1 MFLAG
6 PAKAFGISPLSFAR
20 ESCFSQLSSATQ
32 VIARSQALHYLHGQ
46 RRAIRDSHVVFS
58 FRTSGASEGSPSKA
72 KSQTSIGLASIAA
85 ELRLIHRVCVQTGIS
100 DRSPHDLARYF
111 TGDDPRFLEL
121 YPELGD
127 FRDIMLFF
135 RLVTAPSADQL
146 PKVARWTASSSR
158 LEWLFKTSK
167 AHSKAS
173 NYTVPA
179 QLPAFVEPGA
189 GGAMKRIQEEDPSSE
204 EEQSP
209 RSRTRSA
216 AEQDIATA
224 ITTFGN
230 QHTDL
235 DGGDAQLDL
244 SGGKIQVMA
253 FGQKIS
259 FAWSAGDW
267 YDPSVSM
274 AEMAMDGGK
283 GRSKRKSQN
292 FNPRAP
298 VVLSGGEPSAL
309 VGQPVSSEEDI
320 LRIKELPSFGG
331 YLDAHSSELLC
342 QFVTVPYMR
351 IPLILHFFAAES
363 DGSGSTCRINALC
376 NEKLQ
381 TVLEACV
388 FEPHHWRA
396 FSPTSEVRRSCS
408 HLIGAN
414 EWANKCHYFR
424 F

>member
-1 MFLAG
+1 MLFAG

-32 VIARSQALHYLHGQ
+32 AIARSQALHYLHGQ
-46 RRAIRDSHVVFS
+46 RRGIRDTHVVFS
-58 FRTSGASEGSPSKA
+58 FRNNSATEGSPSRA

-121 YPELGD
+121 YPELGE

-146 PKVARWTASSSR
+146 PKVARWTASNSR

-167 AHSKAS
+167 AHSKGS
-173 NYTVPA
+173 NYTMPA
-179 QLPAFVEPGA
+179 QLPSFVEPGS
-189 GGAMKRIQEEDPSSE
+189 GGMQRIEEEGPNSE
-204 EEQSP
+204 DEQSP

-216 AEQDIATA
+216 AEQDIAAA
-224 ITTFGN
+224 ITTFGK

-235 DGGDAQLDL
+235 DGADAQLDL

-274 AEMAMDGGK
+274 AEMAS
-283 GRSKRKSQN
+283 RSKRKASQ

-309 VGQPVSSEEDI
+309 IGQPVSSEEDI
-320 LRIKELPSFGG
+320 LAVKELPSFGG

-363 DGSGSTCRINALC
+363 DGSSSACRINALC
-376 NEKLQ
+376 NEQLQ
-381 TVLEACV
+381 KVLEACV

-396 FSPTSEVRRSCS
+396 FSPTSEVRRLCTCV
-408 HLIGAN
+408 IRTN
-414 EWANKCHYFR
+414 ECCCFRLWANIF
-424 F
+424 